1 MTPGTRRFLKG
12 LLIVA
17 AVAAVVA
24 AVALPVAYRV
34 RRARWTAE
42 LGKAAQERLAA
53 GETAEAM
60 QLYGLY
66 LKESPNDAA
75 AHAAYATLMRDQ
87 AELPGAG
94 RKQREAA
101 LSAINT
107 AVRKN
112 SDSLPLRRTLALTL
126 LELEQ
131 FSTARQEIGILREQA
146 AAMSAE
152 DLAAAGIDLDEITL
166 LEARTCFGN
175 DNTSDAAALAAGLTG
190 FDPAGKAFDAAW
202 KPGRFVTEASLL
214 LAAILAEK
222 RADTQ
227 AAERVLE
234 KLRESAPEDYRAWLA
249 LARWHAGHD
258 EPRQAAE
265 EIDRAATLS
274 PDNGD
279 VLAMSFAMAM
289 ADGRFDEAAR
299 LAGRIRDLFPQRP
312 DGGLFLAEVAIRRG
326 EPEQALEPLRE
337 SLELLPG
344 HPALLLSLANVQLLT
359 KRLDDAEKTIRGL
372 VERSERT
379 NPAVGMLEARLLV
392 ARQQWLAAVKKL
404 DALRPLVTESSGPK
418 RQIDQMLAEC
428 HARLGQTDEQLAA
441 SQRVLSRDSGSVSA
455 RVTAAAALAAMGRP
469 EKALTEYEAI
479 AKEIGPD
486 QLLRQPLVWQPLLR
500 LRGVHQLRRPAHDR
514 DWSQVTKLLDELDR
528 AQTVPAAQLAALR
541 YDHLIATGDS
551 AAAAAILAQAIEAHG
566 EEPQLWERR
575 LVATLQ
581 QEGLAAALQ
590 QWEQIPVTIA
600 DDPQLLVLRARL
612 ASRAAKNEANGI
624 LQGLES
630 KAAVLPAEESGRLLA
645 AVAAIRLGRGD
656 QAGAERVW
664 QTILQANPDDLQTHF
679 ALFELAC
686 EQRDLAKATRA
697 ADEVGRLCGPD
708 SANGRAA
715 SASKLLLE
723 VAVGRSQSAVAG
735 GGGPPQAR
743 KLDAE
748 DVARLDAARNLLVE
762 AEHERPGWPLLQR
775 LFADMELMRGDVPAA
790 IGRLE
795 KAVEL
800 SPENLGFIR
809 ALVGLLAGSSRQQQ
823 ARAVLRQII
832 TATGDGVVS
841 DDSRIWARRTLAELA
856 VRDGNYR
863 DVEEAVAGLA
873 RNRDREG
880 KPAVEDMVLSIG
892 VLSSRPEP
900 AAWRQSLGL
909 LLALADRRP
918 LTAPERMQRA
928 ELLDRTG
935 RWEECREEM
944 AAIAALPEPPAAVL
958 AAFVEKLIRH
968 GELEQAAEALKTL
981 VEREPTAAGVIA
993 LEARLAGAR
1002 GDRPA
1007 AVAAVQRLA
1016 EKEKASAKGPQ
1027 QLLSVAALMQEL
1039 GLEDEADA
1047 VLGQLA
1053 DQSAAGI
1060 LARVDFLTR
1069 CGRTS
1074 EALDMLQA
1082 NRQRLGAASFLQAA
1096 VSVLRTADAAA
1107 AAEQAARVESW
1118 FATAPLADRDSVAF
1132 ALLQAEMLAV
1142 QGRHEEAAALYK
1154 EQLARGDLPPA
1165 QRVIVQNNLAM
1176 QLVRPNTAAEAKR
1189 LIDEAIAEQGPH
1201 PSLLDTRG
1209 LALLVGGAAGE
1220 AVDVL
1225 REASL
1230 DRSVE
1235 KYLHLACALVAD
1247 HELDDARQVLLEARK
1262 RGLDPRRLDAD
1273 DRKRLKDVEA
1283 ALGIPGPK
1291 S

>member
-1 MTPGTRRFLKG
+1 MTPGMNRLVKG
-12 LLIVA
+12 LLIAACVTA
-17 AVAAVVA
+17 VVSAVAI
-24 AVALPVAYRV
+24 PVAYRA
-34 RRARWTAE
+34 RRTRWTAE
-42 LGKAAQERLAA
+42 LGQAAQDRLAA
-53 GETAEAM
+53 GDTAEATR
-60 QLYGLY
+60 LYGLY

-75 AHAAYATLMRDQ
+75 AHAAYATLMREQ
-87 AELPGAG
+87 AEQPGTG

-101 LSAINT
+101 LNAIST

-112 SDSLPLRRTLALTL
+112 PFSLPLRRTLAVTL
-126 LELEQ
+126 LELGQ
-131 FSTARQEIGILREQA
+131 FGTARQEIGILREQA
-146 AAMSAE
+146 TAASAE
-152 DLAAAGIDLDEITL
+152 SLADAGVDLDEITL

-175 DNTSDAAALAAGLTG
+175 DNVSDAAALAAGLTG
-190 FDPAGKAFDAAW
+190 FDPAGKAFDAAR
-202 KPGRFVTEASLL
+202 KPGRLVTEASLL
-214 LAAILAEK
+214 LATILAEK
-222 RADTQ
+222 RQDPQ
-227 AAERVLE
+227 AAQRVLE
-234 KLRESAPEDYRAWLA
+234 KLRETASEDYRAWLA
-249 LARWHAGHD
+249 LARWHAGHG
-258 EPRQAAE
+258 EPRLAAE
-265 EIDRAATLS
+265 EIDRAAALA

-279 VLAMSFAMAM
+279 VLSTAFAIAL
-289 ADGRFDEAAR
+289 ADGRFDEATR
-299 LAGRIRDLFPQRP
+299 LAGRLRDLFPQLP
-312 DGGLFLAEVAIRRG
+312 AGGLCLADVAVRQG
-326 EPEQALEPLRE
+326 KPEDAVEPLRE
-337 SLELLPG
+337 TIERLPG
-344 HPALLLSLANVQLLT
+344 NPSVLLSLANVQLLT
-359 KRLDDAEKTIRGL
+359 KRLDDAEETIRGL
-372 VERSERT
+372 SERSERT
-379 NPAVGMLEARLLV
+379 NPAVGMLEARLLI

-404 DALRPLVTESSGPK
+404 DALRPLVAESSDMK
-418 RQIDQMLAEC
+418 RQVDLMLAEC

-441 SQRVLSRDSGSVSA
+441 SQRVLGRDSGSRTA
-455 RVTAAAALAAMGRP
+455 RVTAAAALAATGRP
-469 EKALTEYEAI
+469 EKALAEYEAV
-479 AKEIGPD
+479 AKEIGPE
-486 QLLRQPLVWQPLLR
+486 QLLRQPQVWQPLLR
-500 LRGVHQLRRPAHDR
+500 LRGVHQLRLPPHER
-514 DWSQVTKLLDELDR
+514 DWSQVVQLLDALER
-528 AQTVPAAQLAALR
+528 AETVPAAQLAVLR
-541 YDHLIATGDS
+541 YDHLVAAGD
-551 AAAAAILAQAIEAHG
+551 AAAAAAVLTRALEANG

-575 LVATLQ
+575 VTATLR
-581 QEGLAAALQ
+581 QEGLAAALR
-590 QWEQIPVTIA
+590 QWETMPAAIA
-600 DDPQLLVLRARL
+600 DDPRLLVLRARL
-612 ASRAAKNEANGI
+612 ASRAPEEEANGI

-630 KAAVLPAEESGRLLA
+630 KAVSLPAEESGRLLA
-645 AVAAIRLGRGD
+645 AVATIRLGRGD

-664 QTILQANPDDLQTHF
+664 QAILTANPDDLPTHV
-679 ALFELAC
+679 ALFEMAC

-697 ADEVGRLCGPD
+697 VDEIGRLCGAD
-708 SANGRAA
+708 SANGRVAA
-715 SASKLLLE
+715 AAKLLLE
-723 VAVGRSQSAVAG
+723 VAVGRSQPAAA
-735 GGGPPQAR
+735 GGGPPQP
-743 KLDAE
+743 KNLGAE

-809 ALVGLLAGSSRQQQ
+809 ALVGLLAGSNRQQQ

-832 TATGDGVVS
+832 TATGDSIVS

-873 RNRDREG
+873 RNRDRDG

-900 AAWRQSLGL
+900 AAWRQSLAL
-909 LLALADRRP
+909 LTALADRRP
-918 LTAPERMQRA
+918 LTTPERMQRA
-928 ELLDRTG
+928 ELLDRTD

-944 AAIAALPEPPAAVL
+944 ATLAALPEPPPAVL

-981 VEREPTAAGVIA
+981 AEREPTAAGVIA
-993 LEARLAGAR
+993 LEARLAVAR

-1016 EKEKASAKGPQ
+1016 DKEKASAKGPQ

-1060 LARVDFLTR
+1060 LARVDFLAR
-1069 CGRTS
+1069 RGRTS
-1074 EALDMLQA
+1074 EALDMLQS
-1082 NRQRLGAASFLQAA
+1082 NRQKLKTALFLQAA

-1107 AAEQAARVESW
+1107 AAEQAARVEGW
-1118 FATAPLADRDSVAF
+1118 FATAPRIDRDGVGFS
-1132 ALLQAEMLAV
+1132 LLQAELLAAK
-1142 QGRHEEAAALYK
+1142 GRHEEAAALYQ
-1154 EQLARGDLPPA
+1154 EQLSRGDLSPA

-1176 QLVRPNTAAEAKR
+1176 QLVWPKTAAEAKR

-1209 LALLVGGAAGE
+1209 LALLIGGAAGE
-1220 AVDVL
+1220 AVEVL

-1230 DRSVE
+1230 DRSGE

-1247 HELDDARQVLLEARK
+1247 DELDDARQVLLEARK
-1262 RGLDPRRLDAD
+1262 SGLDPRRLDAD
-1273 DRKRLKDVEA
+1273 DRKRLEEVEA
-1283 ALGIPGPK
+1283 ALGISGEK